1 MPGFFDA
8 DQYTPLSGDAR
19 QQFREWHWG
28 RRGKG
33 KSTPVEY
40 TGTLRQDLVLL
51 GKLRA
56 LLFDDGSSPVMGRP
70 YPLLAGG
77 ARDGRLY
84 VVGGST
90 AKMARA
96 GRWGEPGF
104 ARELEAIHYEAK
116 KGARS
121 SVVYWTHPFEG
132 ERPWY
137 VVGADGWPRIEGG
150 SYFLSDAGIVG

>member
-8 DQYTPLSGDAR
+8 DAFDPLEGTAR
-19 QQFREWHWG
+19 EQFRAWHWG

-33 KSTPVEY
+33 TSTAVEY
-40 TGTLRQDLVLL
+40 TGSLRQDLVQL
-51 GKLRA
+51 GRVRA
-56 LLFDDGSSPVMGRP
+56 LIFDDGKSPVMARP

-77 ARDGRLY
+77 AKDGRLY
-84 VVGGST
+84 IVGGST
-90 AKMARA
+90 AQMARSR
-96 GRWGEPGF
+96 RWGAPGF
-104 ARELEAIHYEAK
+104 ERELAEVHYEAK

-137 VVGADGWPRIEGG
+137 RVGADGWPRIEGG